1 MKLKKVLTGSALSL
15 ALLVSAAPAFATT
28 SSTTNTTTE
37 ANALKTCI
45 VKQFGPYNSRNEIPN
60 VYDDGV
66 YKWYLKG
73 VTSWSGI
80 WYGNYERCY

>member
-28 SSTTNTTTE
+28 SITNTATE
-37 ANALKTCI
+37 AKALKTC
-45 VKQFGPYNSRNEIPN
+45 VTKQFGPYNSRNEIPN

-66 YKWYLKG
+66 NKWYLKG
-73 VTSWSGI
+73 VSSWNGI

>member
-1 MKLKKVLTGSALSL
+1 MLTGSALSR
-15 ALLVSAAPAFATT
+15 ALLVSAAPAFAST

-37 ANALKTCI
+37 ANALQTCI
-45 VKQFGPYNSRNEIPN
+45 VKQFGPYKSRNEIPN

-66 YKWYLKG
+66 YKRYLKG

-80 WYGNYERCY
+80 WYGNSERCY